1 MGNSNSNKQFVC
13 ERYSEYLYIIY
24 HFGNKVILIKQLYR
38 YAQEFGL
45 ANSYSAFY
53 GHIKQLINA
62 EIIRKEA
69 FLAYGRKTQLHML
82 TLKKFGIRFVE
93 GKVSSQYVAAVPKAN
108 SNERIL
114 VSIFK
119 NCYIL
124 NKIIPRICKRGRN
137 VTFEQVI
144 ALVNQDNS
152 NILNARNQGIE
163 LLYKIQDSSA
173 ALHPFLNI
181 NEINYEINKLKE
193 IMQKRSMGL
202 RKGSMASEGKGV
214 GKVYST
220 PERALA
226 EFVGGKE
233 IKIEMDS
240 QMYAS
245 LKSRKLDCYS
255 IDSMLNAH
263 MYVAQ
268 VKIIQGRPLITLL
281 MFDIHNKQNVY
292 SMATKIACAY
302 RMFDRY
308 FNDFSLKIGIVGV
321 DEVAC
326 RVLESD
332 SKAIVRNFYTKEIKG
347 SKLSQI
353 LTDWQVNY
361 VGQERIHFHFTH
373 YDITNQYL
381 DGVKY
386 ANLLRK

>member
-1 MGNSNSNKQFVC
+1 MGNSNANKQFIC

-53 GHIKQLINA
+53 GHIKQMINA

-69 FLAYGRKTQLHML
+69 FLAYGRKTQLQML

-93 GKVSSQYVAAVPKAN
+93 GKVSSQCVAAVPKAN

-124 NKIIPRICKRGRN
+124 NKIIPRICKEGGN

-152 NILNARNQGIE
+152 NMLNARNQGVE

-173 ALHPFLNI
+173 TLHPFLNI
-181 NEINYEINKLKE
+181 SEINYEINRLKE
-193 IMQKRSMGL
+193 IKHKRSMGL
-202 RKGSMASEGKGV
+202 RKGAMASEGKGV

-226 EFVGGKE
+226 EIVNGNE
-233 IKIEMDS
+233 IEMWMDS
-240 QMYAS
+240 RMYAS
-245 LKSRKLDCYS
+245 LKSRKLDYYS
-255 IDSMLNAH
+255 IDSLLNAH
-263 MYVAQ
+263 VYVAQ
-268 VKIIQGRPLITLL
+268 MKIIQRRPQITLL

-292 SMATKIACAY
+292 RIATQIACAY
-302 RMFDRY
+302 HMFERY
-308 FNDFSLKIGIVGV
+308 FNDFSLRIGIVGV
-321 DEVAC
+321 NEVAC

-332 SKAIVRNFYTKEIKG
+332 SKAIVRDFYTKEIKG
-347 SKLSQI
+347 SKISRILS
-353 LTDWQVNY
+353 DWRVSY
-361 VGQERIHFHFTH
+361 VEQERIHVHFTH

-381 DGVKY
+381 DGVKHF
-386 ANLLRK
+386 NLLKI